1 MIIKRDKEKMYI
13 FDDNGKRFKIKNLT
27 TFKAHI
33 DEFHKNGESIHEENG
48 FYFTVNDDF
57 RKKINILFNKYEDS
71 CKNK

>member
-1 MIIKRDKEKMYI
+1 MYI

-33 DEFHKNGESIHEENG
+33 DEFHNNGVCIHEENES
-48 FYFTVNDDF
+48 YFTVNNDF
-57 RKKINILFNKYEDS
+57 RKKINILFNKYENS